1 MYNRVR
7 LRREAAFPN
16 DREQKR
22 GNRDR
27 RKEQGGGTRTDG
39 ERKVVY
45 DCIGG
50 LLLGRGQASGFK

>member
-1 MYNRVR
+1 MTENRKGEIVIGVR
-7 LRREAAFPN
+7 SKAA
-16 DREQKR
+16 
-22 GNRDR
+22 
-27 RKEQGGGTRTDG
+27 GTRTDG